1 MITRI
6 FSGLIIV
13 FWLVMMTLLV
23 RQEFFPSQDDAIPV
37 APRIVVARVFNNDD
51 PSSLKVYYEGSEAG
65 SARFHVKIIE
75 PEVAAGYPLERRDA
89 AVRSKYEL
97 SVELTMKLTLMDTP
111 TQFHIA
117 TMMMFDED
125 YERTWY
131 SFRFRSGDRWVQME
145 RDMASPL
152 LTLKIKEGAIPMTH
166 TINVGMDNPKESG
179 SQLSLLGLDADTIM
193 GMMAGELGAPTGDT
207 PKTKLTTS
215 QTSLRIAGQ
224 MVPAYLVHLRHSENV
239 WFKIWIG
246 RQGQILLV
254 DSSINLLMLADGL
267 RLNEV
272 LRDRP
277 RPRL

>member
-1 MITRI
+1 MITKI
-6 FSGLIIV
+6 FSGLVIV
-13 FWLVMMTLLV
+13 FWLMMMTLLV
-23 RQEFFPSQDDAIPV
+23 RHEFFPSENETIPV
-37 APRIVVARVFNNDD
+37 APQIVVARVFNNDD
-51 PSSLKVYYEGSEAG
+51 PSTLKVYFEGEEAG
-65 SARFHVKIIE
+65 SARFQVKLIE
-75 PEVAAGYPLERRDA
+75 PATIAGYPTDRRDA
-89 AVRSKYEL
+89 AARSRYDL
-97 SVELTMKLTLMDTP
+97 SAELTMKLTLMDTP

-117 TMMMFDED
+117 TLMLFDEN

-152 LTLKIKEGAIPMTH
+152 LQLKIKEGAVPISH
-166 TINVGMDNPKESG
+166 TINVGLENPRESG
-179 SQLSLLGLDADTIM
+179 SQLNLLGLDADTIM
-193 GMMAGELGAPTGDT
+193 GMMSNAVGKPSGET
-207 PKTKLTTS
+207 PQTKISTS

-224 MVPAYLVHLRHSENV
+224 MVPAYLVHLRHSETV

-246 RQGQILLV
+246 RQGQVLLV

-267 RLNEV
+267 RLHEV

>member
-1 MITRI
+1 MITKI
-6 FSGLIIV
+6 FSGLVVV

-23 RQEFFPSQDDAIPV
+23 RQEFFPSDGETITVSPK
-37 APRIVVARVFNNDD
+37 IVVARVFNNDD
-51 PSSLKVYYEGSEAG
+51 PSTLKVYFEGNEVG
-65 SARFHVKIIE
+65 SARFHVKTIE
-75 PEVAAGYPLERRDA
+75 KDSLGSFPAERRDA
-89 AVRSKYEL
+89 ASRSKYDL
-97 SVELTMKLTLMDTP
+97 SVELSMKLTLMETA

-117 TMMMFDED
+117 TIMMFDEN

-131 SFRFRSGDRWVQME
+131 SFRFRSGERYVQME

-152 LTLKIKEGAIPMTH
+152 LTLKIKEGALPVTH
-166 TINVGMDNPKESG
+166 VINVGMDDPKESG
-179 SQLSLLGLDADTIM
+179 SQLNLLGLDADTIM
-193 GMMAGELGAPTGDT
+193 GMMAGELGTPTGGA
-207 PKTKLTTS
+207 PKTKITTS

-246 RQGQILLV
+246 RQGQVLLV
-254 DSSINLLMLADGL
+254 DTSINLLMLADGL